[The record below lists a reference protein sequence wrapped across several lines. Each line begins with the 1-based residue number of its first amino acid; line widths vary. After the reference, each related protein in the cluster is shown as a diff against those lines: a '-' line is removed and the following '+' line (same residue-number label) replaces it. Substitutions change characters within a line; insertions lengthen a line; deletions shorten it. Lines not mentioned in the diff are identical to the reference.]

1 MKQRLD
7 TTSVSECLSCIR
19 NFNDDLLLS
28 VASYNCGPGRVRL
41 GIKKSGKTDATFWDI
56 KKYLPYE
63 TRKFVMDF
71 IAFNVIA
78 ANYDKFLNKKLDFNE
93 PPLIQVA
100 TDDSIKNTDSLT
112 VKAL

>member
-1 MKQRLD
+1 M
-7 TTSVSECLSCIR
+7 
-19 NFNDDLLLS
+19 DDLLLS

-56 KKYLPYE
+56 KKFLPAE

-78 ANYDKFLNKKLDFNE
+78 ANYDKFLNKNWILVSLLLYRFNK
-93 PPLIQVA
+93 LIQ
-100 TDDSIKNTDSLT
+100 L
-112 VKAL
+112 